1 MNFSFNNQGTH
12 TYLVYS
18 VQPEDIID
26 TMCLGMITNNKIS
39 GLAHTLYT
47 QVDSNV
53 FIKYDVSAKIT
64 AKQFFCGPVN
74 RKRLVGVFQGIV
86 KALQSAE
93 EYMIDSNAILL
104 DLDYIFADVTTCE
117 TVLIC
122 LPLVSDDLSSRDLG
136 AFFRNIMMSTQFDQT
151 ENCDYLA
158 KIINYLNSTPLF
170 SLDDFSH
177 LLDSIAGTILTG
189 EMVGQQPRVSTSGK
203 VTVIG
208 GAKESK
214 LADNVQFTSK
224 PQNAAVG
231 TNSVSHPSNAGKEPV
246 QQVNVTQNGY
256 QNVAAMPSDM
266 EGGPINGG
274 SPIPNGTMG
283 MNPVNNGRSGIPTPN
298 ADMGG
303 VPNNGGI
310 PTPPPGKNKEK
321 KSLFGGMFSK
331 KEKSPKK
338 DNKSPTVTPGFDVP
352 GQNNIPSQGQGG
364 FAIPGGIPVGGMGSI
379 PNGGMGGRSS
389 GGEIPNVGMAGTPNG
404 GMNGIP
410 NNGGANSFSAVP
422 KGNTGSTN
430 FSQSS
435 GNFGDTTVLSNPKVG
450 ETTVLVAPAAG
461 PKKPVL
467 IRMKNSEKIS
477 VDKPVFRIGKEK
489 SYVDYFIGDNA
500 SISRSHANI
509 VTREGEYFV
518 VDTNS
523 TNHTYVNGALIQS
536 NVETK
541 ITNGTKIR
549 FANEDFE
556 FKLV

>member
-18 VQPEDIID
+18 VQPEDVID

-47 QVDSNV
+47 QVDSNI

-93 EYMIDSNAILL
+93 EYMIDSNAVLL

-136 AFFRNIMMSTQFDQT
+136 SFFRNIMMSTQFDQT

-177 LLDSIAGTILTG
+177 VLDSIAGISVSG
-189 EMVGQQPRVSTSGK
+189 EMAGQGQQPRINPTGK
-203 VTVIG
+203 VPVIG
-208 GAKESK
+208 S
-214 LADNVQFTSK
+214 T
-224 PQNAAVG
+224 
-231 TNSVSHPSNAGKEPV
+231 KEPKPAEPSQTAV
-246 QQVNVTQNGY
+246 KNQVSPAPTGT
-256 QNVAAMPSDM
+256 PH
-266 EGGPINGG
+266 
-274 SPIPNGTMG
+274 PIPNSDSSAPQPYPCQPGYPNGGAMAG
-283 MNPVNNGRSGIPTPN
+283 NMSAVPNNGGKNGIPTPN
-298 ADMGG
+298 VGMGNAQGISGKGG
-303 VPNNGGI
+303 V
-310 PTPPPGKNKEK
+310 PTPPPGKSKEK
-321 KSLFGGMFSK
+321 KSLFGGLFSK
-331 KEKSPKK
+331 KDKK
-338 DNKSPTVTPGFDVP
+338 ENTTPAFNTGFDIP
-352 GQNNIPSQGQGG
+352 GQNNTTTQ
-364 FAIPGGIPVGGMGSI
+364 IPGDFEVPGGVPG
-379 PNGGMGGRSS
+379 NGGMGANPNGGLGIAFNNASKGGIPTPNTGRSA
-389 GGEIPNVGMAGTPNG
+389 IPNVGMTGAPNG

-435 GNFGDTTVLSNPKVG
+435 GNFGDTTVLSSPKVG

-467 IRMKNSEKIS
+467 IRMKKQ
-477 VDKPVFRIGKEK
+477 
-489 SYVDYFIGDNA
+489 
-500 SISRSHANI
+500 
-509 VTREGEYFV
+509 RE
-518 VDTNS
+518 D
-523 TNHTYVNGALIQS
+523 QC
-536 NVETK
+536 
-541 ITNGTKIR
+541 
-549 FANEDFE
+549 
-556 FKLV
+556 